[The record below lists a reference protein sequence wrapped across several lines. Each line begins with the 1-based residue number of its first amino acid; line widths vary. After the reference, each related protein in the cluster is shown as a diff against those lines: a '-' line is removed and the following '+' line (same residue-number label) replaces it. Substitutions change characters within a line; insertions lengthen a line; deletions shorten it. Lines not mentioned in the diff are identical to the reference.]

1 MVDGPLI
8 TAITGL
14 LIAVGSGVAWLVQRR
29 DKARPRIARQA
40 AEVAQAS
47 DAVGGALTVVQD
59 SLTADIA
66 RLRADSAA
74 DRAQWATARTA
85 DRGRI
90 ACLEKTTQELRLDI
104 VALRET
110 EARLVRWLRAIRL
123 GVASGSIPPWPQ
135 DPEWLAD
142 VERRYPE

>member
-8 TAITGL
+8 TAVTGL

-47 DAVGGALTVVQD
+47 DAVGGALTIVQS
-59 SLTADIA
+59 SLTAEIE
-66 RLRADSAA
+66 RLQRDRDA
-74 DRAQWATARTA
+74 DRARLTA
-85 DRGRI
+85 DRDTDRERI
-90 ACLEKTTQELRLDI
+90 GVLEKTTENLRRD
-104 VALRET
+104 VTALRET

-135 DPEWLAD
+135 DPDWLAE

>member
-8 TAITGL
+8 TAVTGL

-59 SLTADIA
+59 SLTREIA
-66 RLRADSAA
+66 RLRADSEADRTRWATERAA
-74 DRAQWATARTA
+74 DR
-85 DRGRI
+85 DRIGG
-90 ACLEKTTQELRLDI
+90 LEQTTEDLRRD
-104 VALRET
+104 VTALRET

-135 DPEWLAD
+135 DPDWLAD

>member
-1 MVDGPLI
+1 MIDGPLI
-8 TAITGL
+8 TSITGL
-14 LIAVGSGVAWLVQRR
+14 LIAVGGGIAWLVQRR

-47 DAVGGALTVVQD
+47 DAVGGALTVVQS
-59 SLTADIA
+59 SLTAEIA
-66 RLRADSAA
+66 RLRADSEADRTRWATERAA
-74 DRAQWATARTA
+74 DRE
-85 DRGRI
+85 RI
-90 ACLEKTTQELRLDI
+90 GGLEQTTEDLRRD
-104 VALRET
+104 VTALRET

-135 DPEWLAD
+135 DPDWLAD